1 MATVRVEFDIEADAE
16 SVWKVIGDWASGPVR
31 MAPGFVTESHEAENG
46 DRMVTFASGALARER
61 FIARD
66 EDRRRIVFS
75 VVGEAMKPTHD
86 NASMQI
92 LPLDTGACRFV
103 WIHDVLP
110 DAFGEPMLA
119 TMQAAVPVIQEALR
133 AR

>member
-16 SVWKVIGDWASGPVR
+16 SVWKVISDWASAPVR
-31 MAPGFVTESHEAENG
+31 MAPGFVTESVEAENG
-46 DRMVTFASGALARER
+46 DRVVTFASGAVARER
-61 FIARD
+61 FIALD
-66 EDRRRIVFS
+66 EDRRRVVFS
-75 VVGEAMKPTHD
+75 VVGEALKPTHD

-92 LPLDTGACRFV
+92 LPREAGGCTFV

-119 TMQAAVPVIQEALR
+119 TMQAATPVIQQALR
-133 AR
+133 TR

>member
-16 SVWKVIGDWASGPVR
+16 SVWKVISDWASGPVR

-46 DRMVTFASGALARER
+46 DRVVTFASGAIARER
-61 FIARD
+61 FIALD
-66 EDRRRIVFS
+66 EDRRRVVFS
-75 VVGEAMKPTHD
+75 VIGEAVQPTHD

-92 LPLDTGACRFV
+92 LPLEADRCRFV

-119 TMQAAVPVIQEALR
+119 TMQAATPVIQQALR